1 MISLIESAGINKIEF
16 KGSNYSIECLEGEP
30 KTKQYYVTMT
40 LDELV
45 KTPNEILQH
54 IDEILETLR
63 IRISELRS
71 ADDEY
76 VFIRSFKIQCSIDG
90 DYIDMGTGTSRM
102 SVNDV
107 KLYLDNE
114 TESTVLSNG
123 IRSYIDG
130 QLVDRLLSQVEP
142 SLRRT
147 RTTVKA
153 FVLRRKDIEVIDTK
167 IEIDISGDW
176 SMGLSSK
183 VFIKD
188 TPETESDVRD
198 KIKNVLSRYGVDA
211 RFQNSEGIWN

>member
-1 MISLIESAGINKIEF
+1 
-16 KGSNYSIECLEGEP
+16 
-30 KTKQYYVTMT
+30 
-40 LDELV
+40 
-45 KTPNEILQH
+45 
-54 IDEILETLR
+54 
-63 IRISELRS
+63 
-71 ADDEY
+71 
-76 VFIRSFKIQCSIDG
+76 
-90 DYIDMGTGTSRM
+90 
-102 SVNDV
+102 V

>member
-16 KGSNYSIECLEGEP
+16 RGSNYSIECYEGEVAN
-30 KTKQYYVTMT
+30 KQYYVTMT

-45 KTPNEILQH
+45 KTPNEIIQH

-71 ADDEY
+71 ADDKY
-76 VFIRSFKIQCSIDG
+76 VFIRSFKIRCYIDG
-90 DYIDMGTGTSRM
+90 DYIDMGTGTRKLSI
-102 SVNDV
+102 NDV
-107 KLYLDNE
+107 KLYLDDE
-114 TESTVLSNG
+114 TESTVLSNA
-123 IRSYIDG
+123 IRSYIDS
-130 QLVDRLLSQVEP
+130 QLVDKLLSQVEP

-147 RTTVKA
+147 RTAVKA

-176 SMGLSSK
+176 SMGLYSK

-188 TPETESDVRD
+188 TPETESSVRE
-198 KIKNVLSRYGVDA
+198 KIKNDLSRYNVEA
-211 RFQNSEGIWN
+211 RFQNSDGLWS